1 MNGKSA
7 LIMRATTL
15 LIICVSLG
23 ACGNSAQLVPT
34 MKPAPCAAEKPA
46 IDIAHVDGYFVIP
59 ESDMGK
65 LTGYMAALEAG
76 CITPKQREYGVL

>member
-23 ACGNSAQLVPT
+23 ACENSAQLVPT
-34 MKPAPCAAEKPA
+34 MKPAPCAAEKPT

-59 ESDMGK
+59 DSDMGK
-65 LTGYMAALEAG
+65 LTGYIASLEAG
-76 CITPKQREYGVL
+76 CIAPK

>member
-23 ACGNSAQLVPT
+23 ACGNSAPLVPT
-34 MKPAPCAAEKPA
+34 MKAEPCAAEKPT

-59 ESDMGK
+59 ENDMGK

-76 CITPKQREYGVL
+76 CIPPK